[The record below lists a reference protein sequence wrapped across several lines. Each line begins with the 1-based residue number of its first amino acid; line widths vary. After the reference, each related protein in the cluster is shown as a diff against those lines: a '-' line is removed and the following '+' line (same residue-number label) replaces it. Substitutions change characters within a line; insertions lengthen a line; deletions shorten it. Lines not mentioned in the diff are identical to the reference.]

1 MAEQNM
7 LSFAGGLG
15 LAGYR
20 PFLHSFGVFLYRRP
34 YDQLMASVAY
44 PRRNVR
50 LMGFLPGIT
59 TPGGMTH
66 QAIEDISRHAV
77 DPQHVDPGNG

>member
-20 PFLHSFGVFLYRRP
+20 PFLHTFGVFLYRRP
-34 YDQLMASVAY
+34 YDQLMASIAY
-44 PRRNVR
+44 PRRKVR
-50 LMGFLPGIT
+50 LMGFSARRNNARRHDSPGHRRYFRYALHSEYDN
-59 TPGGMTH
+59 P
-66 QAIEDISRHAV
+66 
-77 DPQHVDPGNG
+77 